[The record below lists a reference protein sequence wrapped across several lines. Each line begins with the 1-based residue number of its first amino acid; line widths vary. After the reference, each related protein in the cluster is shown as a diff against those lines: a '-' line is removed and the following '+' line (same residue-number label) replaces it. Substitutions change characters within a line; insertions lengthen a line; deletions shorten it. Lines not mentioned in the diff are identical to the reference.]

1 VCEHV
6 RKLRG
11 EQLGREGILT
21 AYYAVVFLVRLVALF
36 TGFFFI
42 YCLLAV
48 DFFFNYVQMAERCS
62 GDGWC
67 GLTFAEVLV
76 YAFFDLSSSL
86 LEQLLR
92 LEDLQIM
99 IK

>member
-1 VCEHV
+1 
-6 RKLRG
+6 
-11 EQLGREGILT
+11 
-21 AYYAVVFLVRLVALF
+21 
-36 TGFFFI
+36 
-42 YCLLAV
+42 
-48 DFFFNYVQMAERCS
+48 MAERCS

-76 YAFFDLSSSL
+76 YAFFDLPSSL
-86 LEQLLR
+86 LEKLLR